1 MKVVFDSNIY
11 ISALVF
17 PGGQAERAIERV
29 IRGPDTLFISKP
41 IVDEVVNVLARKFSR
56 SAEELAKTAVT
67 LSDLGTVVRPSAQ
80 ITILEDES
88 DNRILECAAD
98 YEADVIVTGD
108 KALLSLQ
115 AFGATKSVTLRSYL
129 SSA

>member
-29 IRGPDTLFISKP
+29 IRGPDTLFVSKP
-41 IVDEVVNVLARKFSR
+41 IVDEVVSVLARQFSR
-56 SAEELAKTAVT
+56 SAEELAKTALT
-67 LSDLGTVVRPSAQ
+67 LSDLGTVVRPGEQ
-80 ITILEDES
+80 VTILEDEP

-98 YEADVIVTGD
+98 REAGVIVTGD

-115 AFGATKSVTLRSYL
+115 TFGATIIVTLRSYL
-129 SSA
+129 SPA